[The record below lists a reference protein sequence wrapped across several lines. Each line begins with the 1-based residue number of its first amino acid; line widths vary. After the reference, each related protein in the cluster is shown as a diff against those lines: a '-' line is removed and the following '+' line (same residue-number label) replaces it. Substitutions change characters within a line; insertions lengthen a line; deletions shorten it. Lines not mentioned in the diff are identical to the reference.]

1 MILTNPLSMRRMVCM
16 GKYRLFFMLFLIT
29 AVFSLQADPLPS
41 PDRFVDH
48 EKIVVATHASALK
61 LREASLRKTIAK
73 DTAWPSGVWGENLW
87 CLSALYLN
95 EKTPRANEL
104 LLKRAQDFLASDH
117 KNLAKTSPENPGKL
131 PWTFFSI
138 TDYVRILCLFHAK
151 SPHVPG
157 RLEPST
163 EAAMKES
170 LWHWVRGE
178 SRLADVSQDSLF
190 VLLGTENHDL
200 NRRPPCYLITALL
213 SEDPSYRDRKLND
226 GRSVVEHAEAY
237 TRYFREWPRQ
247 RAQTGLW
254 VEVGSNTYQ
263 KYSWPALFNMHELSP
278 DPMIRHRFG
287 LLLDLA
293 LIEEA
298 QISVRG
304 RRGGGLSRADDSE
317 NSFASYKNLLFACD
331 GRNAASS
338 HSRVIET
345 SRYQA
350 PAAAILLEMLAFP
363 AAVPFAIRNRVLG
376 KQVIRG
382 KDGEAQGIDPDSAL
396 VNYAWRSPHYLLGST
411 LQNPA
416 LTYAGI
422 SRQKRWCGL
431 LFDDP
436 SAKAVGSIGIVIEK
450 TGGGRPQ
457 HSFWSVQHQNVLL
470 LQRIADH
477 KEKGAY
483 STGMISMRFEA
494 PGLQISEKDGWIF
507 AHNGKAFA
515 AVKFLDGGHRW
526 DQAQK
531 VASPANFR
539 GKVDTGRIILHAG
552 DVSTHGTFVR
562 FCESLL
568 ANSLDVGPDTV
579 SYRFDEGRQ
588 RIEMFRYDF
597 AEPRAFCLPLI
608 NGQPVN
614 LHPSATYD
622 SPFLKGTYRS
632 DRISVSV
639 GPVRQLLDFAST
651 PPRQAVAPDKEKA
664 AFTQAADGEWK
675 QVFSDPCTGDWR
687 KLWFLDG
694 EVGKVKTGT
703 SGMTLTAGP
712 EFQNEAHHMVL
723 WTRQSFTGDLKIE
736 YDYTRTDNETRCVNI
751 LYIQASGSGKGP
763 YAKDITQWNE
773 LRKVPAMET
782 YINHMHAYHLSYAA
796 YPNSGEQRISYLRAR
811 RYMPEAEG
819 LKGTEM
825 VPDYETEGFFAQGV
839 PHHITVVKKDRELII
854 RVENPNKVGHF
865 HFTNAQ
871 LPAITEGRVG
881 LRHMFTR
888 SARYAN
894 FQISTR

>member
-1 MILTNPLSMRRMVCM
+1 MRN
-16 GKYRLFFMLFLIT
+16 YRALFTLVLI
-29 AVFSLQADPLPS
+29 AAAFPLQADSPPS
-41 PDRFVDH
+41 PDRFADH
-48 EKIVVATHASALK
+48 EKMVAATHAAALK
-61 LREASLRKTIAK
+61 KREESLHKTIAK
-73 DTAWPSGVWGENLW
+73 DTVWPSGVWGENLW

-95 EKTPRANEL
+95 EKTARANEL
-104 LLKRAQDFLASDH
+104 LLKRAQDFLASDQTH
-117 KNLAKTSPENPGKL
+117 LAKTSPEDPGKL

-151 SPHVPG
+151 SPHFSG
-157 RLEPST
+157 RLTAAT

-170 LWHWVRGE
+170 LWLWVRGE

-226 GRSVVEHAEAY
+226 GRSVAEHAAAY
-237 TRYFREWPRQ
+237 TLFFREWPRQ

-254 VEVGSNTYQ
+254 IEVGSNTYQ
-263 KYSWPALFNMHELSP
+263 KYSWPALFNLHELSP
-278 DPMIRHRFG
+278 DPVIRNRFG

-293 LIEEA
+293 CIEEA

-304 RRGGGLSRADDSE
+304 RRGGGLSRADDSA
-317 NSFASYKNLLFACD
+317 NSFASYKNLLFARD
-331 GRNAASS
+331 GQAAASS

-350 PAAAILLEMLAFP
+350 PAAAVMLDKMAFP
-363 AAVPFAIRNRVLG
+363 AAAPFAIRNRVLG
-376 KQVIRG
+376 KQVNRG
-382 KDGEAQGIDPDSAL
+382 KDGEAQAIDPDSAL

-431 LFDDP
+431 LFDHP
-436 SAKAVGSIGIVIEK
+436 AAKAVGSIGIVIEK
-450 TGGGRPQ
+450 TGAGRPQ

-470 LQRIADH
+470 IQRIGDH

-483 STGMISMRFEA
+483 STGTISMSFA
-494 PGLQISEKDGWIF
+494 VPGLQISETGGWIL

-526 DQAQK
+526 DMEHK
-531 VASPANFR
+531 VASPTDFR
-539 GKVDTGRIILHAG
+539 GKADTGRILLHAG
-552 DVSTHGTFVR
+552 DITTHGTFAR
-562 FCESLL
+562 FCESILRNKL
-568 ANSLDVGPDTV
+568 EVSADTV
-579 SYRFDEGRQ
+579 TYRFDEGKQ
-588 RIEMFRYDF
+588 RIEMFRYDV
-597 AEPRAFCLPLI
+597 AEPGAFRLPLI

-614 LHPSATYD
+614 LHPSTTYD
-622 SPFLKGTYRS
+622 SPFLKSDFRS
-632 DRISVSV
+632 DRIHVNL
-639 GPVRQLLDFAST
+639 GPVRQVLDFAST
-651 PPRQAVAPDKEKA
+651 PPQQTAAPDKEKA
-664 AFTQAADGEWK
+664 AFVHAAAGEWK

-687 KLWFLDG
+687 KRWFLDG
-694 EVGKVKTGT
+694 EVGKVETA
-703 SGMTLTAGP
+703 SNGMTLTAGS
-712 EFQNEAHHMVL
+712 EFANEAHHMVL
-723 WTRQSFTGDLKIE
+723 WTKDIFSGDLKIE
-736 YDYTRTDNETRCVNI
+736 YDFTRTDNESRCVNI
-751 LYIQASGSGKGP
+751 LYIQATGSGKGP
-763 YAKDITQWNE
+763 YAKDITEWNE
-773 LRKVPAMET
+773 LRKVPEMET
-782 YINHMHAYHLSYAA
+782 YFNHMHAYHLSYAA

-811 RYMPEAEG
+811 RYVPEGEG

-825 VPDYETEGFFAQGV
+825 VPEYNPEGFFAQAV
-839 PHHITVVKKDRELII
+839 PHHITVVKKDRELMI

-865 HFTNAQ
+865 HFTNARH
-871 LPAITEGRVG
+871 PAITEGRVG